1 MAAFLHTLL
10 TLSIL
15 GSVLTGLLLLA
26 RPLIK
31 SKAVAY
37 YLWLLV
43 LVRLIVPM
51 GMTISLPAQPEE
63 LVQIQTQMAAPDGGV
78 QTTPVQSQGES
89 GTPVAPEIAPQPQ
102 RAPVV
107 DWKGVLTDPELWLGL
122 WAVGAALWLGRYVW
136 GYRRF
141 VSLVCASARP
151 AGQAARNVLAGLA
164 PGRRVALLE
173 CPYVHTPMLLGAI
186 HPAIVLPLG
195 VEAHRLTDILAHE
208 LTHARRHD
216 LLYKWLAAAVSS
228 LHWFNP
234 LMVVVRR
241 EISRACELSCDE
253 AVTRF
258 MDGPARKHYAETLLT
273 LAARPPRGM
282 GVLATT
288 LCEKKEQMK
297 ERLVLIM
304 MGKKQ
309 GPAALAVTVL
319 LSVALMGCAVVNGA
333 AAAGTG
339 NLVERF
345 QTTDQVQG
353 WTLELDRE
361 QMAQLSHLLN
371 GAASDLSLEPEES
384 WLGYVFAPKADG
396 SGQGGVTVGGSIFP
410 EEANYVAFG
419 VEGNLPSSLP
429 GVHVALYDAD
439 GNSVIWKAGLSSY
452 QMVVFELPEAE
463 QSYTLRIS
471 GAGAENGADFWYF
484 THETC
489 PVDYFL
495 KR

>member
-1 MAAFLHTLL
+1 MASFLFTLL
-10 TLSIL
+10 KLSVL
-15 GSVLTGLLLLA
+15 GSVLTGLLLLV

-31 SKAVAY
+31 SKAAAY

-43 LVRLIVPM
+43 LVRLIVPV
-51 GMTISLPAQPEE
+51 GVTIPLPAQPEE
-63 LVQIQTQMAAPDGGV
+63 PIQIQTQTAAPEGGA
-78 QTTPVQSQGES
+78 QTLPVQSQGES
-89 GTPVAPEIAPQPQ
+89 ETPEVPQIVPQPQ
-102 RAPVV
+102 QAPAL
-107 DWKGVLTDPELWLGL
+107 DWRELLTAPELWFGL
-122 WAVGAALWLGRYVW
+122 WAVGAVLWLGRYVW

-141 VSLVCASARP
+141 VSLVRASARP
-151 AGQAARNVLAGLA
+151 SGWEAQRVLAALD

-173 CPYVHTPMLLGAI
+173 CPYVHTPMLLGVV
-186 HPAIVLPLG
+186 HPAVVLPLG
-195 VEAHRLTDILAHE
+195 VESHRLADILSHE

-216 LLYKWLAAAVSS
+216 LFYKWLAAAVTS

-241 EISRACELSCDE
+241 QISHACELSCDE
-253 AVTRF
+253 AVTRS
-258 MDGPARKHYAETLLT
+258 MDGPARKHYGETLLV

-304 MGKKQ
+304 KGKQQ
-309 GPAALAVTVL
+309 GPVALAATVL
-319 LSVALMGCAVVNGA
+319 LSVTLVGCAVVNGA
-333 AAAGTG
+333 VAAGDG

-345 QTTDQVQG
+345 QTTEQVQG

-361 QMAQLSHLLN
+361 QMSQLSHLLN
-371 GAASDLSLEPEES
+371 GVDGGLSLEPEER

-396 SGQGGVTVGGSIFP
+396 SGRGGVTVGGSISP
-410 EEANYVAFG
+410 GEANYVAFG
-419 VEGNLPSSLP
+419 VEGNLPSNLP

-452 QMVVFELPEAE
+452 QMVVFELPEGE
-463 QSYTLRIS
+463 QNYTLRIS
-471 GAGAENGADFWYF
+471 GDGAENGADFWYF
-484 THETC
+484 TDETC
-489 PVDYFL
+489 PVDDFL
-495 KR
+495 KY

>member
-10 TLSIL
+10 RLSIL
-15 GSVLTGLLLLA
+15 GSLLTGLLLLV

-31 SKAVAY
+31 SKAAAY

-43 LVRLIVPM
+43 LVRLIVPV
-51 GMTISLPAQPEE
+51 GVTISLPVQPEE
-63 LVQIQTQMAAPDGGV
+63 PVQIQTQMAAPGGEG
-78 QTTPVQSQGES
+78 QAGALTGLT
-89 GTPVAPEIAPQPQ
+89 APDAAPRKAQ
-102 RAPVV
+102 AA
-107 DWKGVLTDPELWLGL
+107 DWKGVLTAPELWLGL
-122 WAVGAALWLGRYVW
+122 WAVGAGLWLGRYVW

-141 VSLVCASARP
+141 AALVRTSARP
-151 AGQAARNVLAGLA
+151 AGREALDVLATLDST
-164 PGRRVALLE
+164 RRVVLLE
-173 CPYVHTPMLLGAI
+173 SEYVHTPMLLGAI

-195 VEAHRLTDILAHE
+195 VEARRLTDILAHE

-216 LLYKWLAAAVSS
+216 LLYKWLAAAVTS

-241 EISRACELSCDE
+241 EISRGCELSCDE
-253 AVTRF
+253 AVTRS
-258 MDGPARKHYAETLLT
+258 MDGPARKHYGETLLV

-304 MGKKQ
+304 RGKKQ

-319 LSVALMGCAVVNGA
+319 LSAALMGCAVVNGA

-345 QTTDQVQG
+345 QTTGQVRG

-361 QMAQLSHLLN
+361 QMTQLSHLLN

-396 SGQGGVTVGGSIFP
+396 SGQGGVTAGSSIAP
-410 EEANYVAFG
+410 GEAEYVAFG
-419 VEGNLPSSLP
+419 VEGNLPSNLP

-439 GNSVIWKAGLSSY
+439 GNSIIWKAGLSSR
-452 QMVVFELPEAE
+452 QMVVFELPEGE

-484 THETC
+484 TDETC

>member
-1 MAAFLHTLL
+1 MTAFLYTLL
-10 TLSIL
+10 KLSVL
-15 GSVLTGLLLLA
+15 GSLLTGLLLLT

-31 SKAVAY
+31 SKAAAY

-43 LVRLIVPM
+43 LVRLCLPV
-51 GMTISLPAQPEE
+51 GVTISLPAQPEE
-63 LVQIQTQMAAPDGGV
+63 PVQIQSQMAAPGGDGQAGAL
-78 QTTPVQSQGES
+78 TGLTAPDAASQQAQAAG
-89 GTPVAPEIAPQPQ
+89 
-102 RAPVV
+102 
-107 DWKGVLTDPELWLGL
+107 WKGLFTAPELWFGL
-122 WAVGAALWLGRYVW
+122 WAVGATLWLGRYVW

-141 VSLVCASARP
+141 AALVRTSARP
-151 AGQAARNVLAGLA
+151 AGREALDALATLDSTG
-164 PGRRVALLE
+164 RVALLE
-173 CPYVHTPMLLGAI
+173 SEYVHTPMLLGVI

-195 VEAHRLTDILAHE
+195 VESHRLADILAHE

-216 LLYKWLAAAVSS
+216 LLYKWLAAAVTS

-241 EISRACELSCDE
+241 QISRACELSCDE
-253 AVTRF
+253 AVTRS
-258 MDGPARKHYAETLLT
+258 MDGPARKHYGETLLV

-304 MGKKQ
+304 RGKKQ
-309 GPAALAVTVL
+309 GPAALAVTAL

-333 AAAGTG
+333 AAAGAG

-361 QMAQLSHLLN
+361 QMTQLSHLLN
-371 GAASDLSLEPEES
+371 GAASDLALEPEES
-384 WLGYVFAPKADG
+384 WLGFVFAPKADG

-419 VEGNLPSSLP
+419 VEGNLPSNLP

-439 GNSVIWKAGLSSY
+439 GNSVIWKAGLSSS
-452 QMVVFELPEAE
+452 QMVVFELPEGE

-484 THETC
+484 TDETC